1 MPDNN
6 NTEIELDTLLKAPFV
21 INLLG
26 LLSRLRDALG
36 DTNGELSHDELVK
49 RAQDSYNQSK

>member
-26 LLSRLRDALG
+26 LLSRLREALG
-36 DTNGELSHDELVK
+36 DADGELSHDELIK
-49 RAQDSYNQSK
+49 RATDSYNQSK